1 MEAYS
6 WYLIIRFH
14 NWYQTGR
21 VYGHFIKKYDEMNFV
36 NIKKVDLNAISIM
49 TISFKRMVTDAN
61 VCKKNLKELFL
72 QKRSI
77 FIQQV

>member
-1 MEAYS
+1 
-6 WYLIIRFH
+6 
-14 NWYQTGR
+14 
-21 VYGHFIKKYDEMNFV
+21 MNFV

-49 TISFKRMVTDAN
+49 PISFKRMVTDAN